1 MGAIHFLERIGVV
14 AGVPRLGGNGHW
26 GGSEVLH
33 LLQMEIELLRNLSQL
48 GHIALGASGM
58 TGDEVGDELL
68 VEMLL
73 LIDAIEDAL
82 EVVEQLER
90 GLAHQSQH
98 AVAGVFRSH
107 LQSTT
112 YMAGDEF
119 AGIIHSSPI
128 GGFVL
133 TVMQDEVVAH
143 TAADETLLDTGQRID
158 STIDVEQGTVVG
170 IEIGTYLRMNT
181 TGAFALLAS
190 LDVAPFHA
198 IHIS

>member
-1 MGAIHFLERIGVV
+1 
-14 AGVPRLGGNGHW
+14 
-26 GGSEVLH
+26 
-33 LLQMEIELLRNLSQL
+33 
-48 GHIALGASGM
+48 
-58 TGDEVGDELL
+58 
-68 VEMLL
+68 
-73 LIDAIEDAL
+73 
-82 EVVEQLER
+82 
-90 GLAHQSQH
+90 
-98 AVAGVFRSH
+98 
-107 LQSTT
+107 
-112 YMAGDEF
+112 MAGDEF

-158 STIDVEQGTVVG
+158 STIDVEQCTVVG

-181 TGAFALLAS
+181 TWAFALLAS